1 MEAIAPIPRVDAFD
15 ISARGRIAAAS
26 GWHTAEK
33 RVNTIA
39 LRADPEVPNPIIPAW
54 PALVTALGGDLLLSN
69 RRAAELQPTL
79 SAVNAIIDAL
89 NALPKDVT
97 YADLERALG
106 LREPRESHDRIGDAM
121 SRIVRSLETRRAD
134 SNRSGTR

>member
-1 MEAIAPIPRVDAFD
+1 MEVIAPIPRVDAFD
-15 ISARGRIAAAS
+15 ISGRGRIAATS
-26 GWHTAEK
+26 GWHAAEK

-39 LRADPEVPNPIIPAW
+39 LRTDPEVPNPVLPAW
-54 PALVTALGGDLLLSN
+54 PALVTALGGDLLVAN

-89 NALPKDVT
+89 NALPNDAT

-121 SRIVRSLETRRAD
+121 TRIRRNLETRRAD
-134 SNRSGTR
+134 SARSGTR